1 MEAIWNILW
10 EVTFSLYASS
20 HMNCIHYQV
29 CIFQQNLF
37 YALLRSFV
45 YPTKMLFVLQSTL
58 EVLWEN
64 PVILAQH
71 EGSHT
76 HTFIYESLEF
86 RWKPWEQIM
95 SRCCFIHGVFL
106 RFYEFPS
113 VSFYIWRRGGSRSAK
128 TSSRRAL
135 SRSLYIYLSP
145 LSAREK
151 VRQAKESEQ
160 RAEERE
166 REEPH

>member
-37 YALLRSFV
+37 YALLSSFV

-95 SRCCFIHGVFL
+95 SRCCFIHGVS
-106 RFYEFPS
+106 S
-113 VSFYIWRRGGSRSAK
+113 VFM
-128 TSSRRAL
+128 SSQVCLFIYGEEAAAEVQKRAL
-135 SRSLYIYLSP
+135 GVLFLALSISISLCSWEG
-145 LSAREK
+145 AAGE
-151 VRQAKESEQ
+151 KESEQ

-166 REEPH
+166 EPH